1 MIARIPQTIPA
12 AAPITIKLGV
22 KCAATVPPEPANMAC
37 PNWATRYLPSRK
49 PLGVRDHL
57 DIHERPLPMEGFAS
71 VQRSTVVQK

>member
-37 PNWATRYLPSRK
+37 PDRATRYLPSRK
-49 PLGVRDHL
+49 PLGVRDDL
-57 DIHERPLPMEGFAS
+57 DVHERSLALEGLAS
-71 VQRSTVVQK
+71 VERPTIV